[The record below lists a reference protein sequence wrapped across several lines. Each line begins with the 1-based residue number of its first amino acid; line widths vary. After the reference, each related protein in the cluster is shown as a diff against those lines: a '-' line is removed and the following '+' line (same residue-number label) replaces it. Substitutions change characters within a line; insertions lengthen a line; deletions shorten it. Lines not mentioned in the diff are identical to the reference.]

1 MPKISPRI
9 HAVFA
14 RDSPHAVVFRRG
26 PARAVCTVG
35 WDRST
40 DTFTTGQWL
49 RGRIY
54 ERRADLSPDGK
65 YLIYFAR
72 GQRWQTPVKGSWT
85 AISRA
90 PYLKA
95 ISLWSKSDTWNGGGL
110 FTGPNRFWLNQGC
123 TDEQI
128 FADQRLKLDE
138 KYPWTEGYGG
148 ECPGVYYIQ
157 LQMKGWKYLGKQ
169 GPGWLNEFA
178 VFEKSAGRNWRLRK
192 RAFET
197 LPNSKQGR
205 GCYYDEHDLI
215 NLKSGET
222 IQRPK
227 WEWAE
232 VDGRRVVW
240 AEKGKLFAAALDS
253 SGLTGRVELKDF
265 NEMEFEAIEAP
276 Y

>member
-1 MPKISPRI
+1 VGKVSPRI
-9 HAVFA
+9 HAVLA
-14 RDSPHAVVFRRG
+14 RDSPHAVIFRRG
-26 PARAVCTVG
+26 PAGAVCTIG
-35 WDRST
+35 WNRSN
-40 DTFTTGQWL
+40 DKFTMGQWL

-54 ERRADLSPDGK
+54 ERRADLSPDGR

-72 GQRWQTPVKGSWT
+72 GQRFEPQLKGSWT

-95 ISLWSKSDTWNGGGL
+95 VSLWAKGDCWNGGGL
-110 FTGPNRFWLNQGC
+110 FTGPVRFWLNQGC
-123 TDEQI
+123 SDELI
-128 FADQRLKLDE
+128 FADRRLKLQE
-138 KYPWTEGYGG
+138 EFPWTEGYGG
-148 ECPGVYYIQ
+148 ECPGVYYVQ

-178 VFEKSAGRNWRLRK
+178 VFEKPAGRDWVLRK

-197 LPNSKQGR
+197 LPNSTQGR

-215 NLKSGET
+215 NRSAGEAIEHST
-222 IQRPK
+222 

-232 VDGRRVVW
+232 VDGERIVW
-240 AEKGKLFAAALDS
+240 AERGKLFQSQLNE
-253 SGLTGRVELKDF
+253 SGLTEPMELKDF
-265 NEMEFEAIEAP
+265 NEMKFEAIEAP